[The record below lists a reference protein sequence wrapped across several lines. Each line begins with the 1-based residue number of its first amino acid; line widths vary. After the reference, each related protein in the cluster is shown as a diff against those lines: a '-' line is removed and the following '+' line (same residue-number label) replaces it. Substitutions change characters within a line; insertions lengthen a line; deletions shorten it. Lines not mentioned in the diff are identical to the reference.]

1 MTKHKV
7 EIPLYGIIGIALSIL
22 TLFTPKLFFFLM
34 LGAITVFTLIGYVKD
49 NTMIA
54 SILSTIMIVV
64 LSVINFYSEPQPNPP
79 PPIVHDLEY
88 RVSCI
93 ECEIQYTGEDGKNIK
108 IQNKGYWSKT
118 IKVKSGGKVR
128 LIASIDK
135 KSPNNEVSG
144 SISLDGEVVSSEG
157 YGREWKRAWIEYS
170 IP

>member
-1 MTKHKV
+1 MTKDKAN
-7 EIPLYGIIGIALSIL
+7 IPLYGIIGIALSIL

-34 LGAITVFTLIGYVKD
+34 LGAITIFTLIGYVKD
-49 NTMIA
+49 STIIA
-54 SILSTIMIVV
+54 SVLSTIMIVV
-64 LSVINFYSEPQPNPP
+64 LFAINFYNEQPKASQV
-79 PPIVHDLEY
+79 VHDLEY

-93 ECEIQYTGEDGKNIK
+93 ECEIQYTGEDGDNIK

-135 KSPNNEVSG
+135 NSPNNEVSG
-144 SISLDGEVVSSEG
+144 SIALDGEVVSSEG